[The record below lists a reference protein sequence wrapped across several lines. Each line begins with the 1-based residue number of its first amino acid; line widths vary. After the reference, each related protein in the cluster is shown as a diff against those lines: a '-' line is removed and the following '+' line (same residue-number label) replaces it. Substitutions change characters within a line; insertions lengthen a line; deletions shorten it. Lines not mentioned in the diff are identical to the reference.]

1 MKPTS
6 ITLGL
11 KRDVR
16 LAKYQVSQCSATLT
30 MEVEE
35 GDDVDYIINM
45 THEELVRIVSAMI
58 EEEKRNHKEQALHE
72 IKNQ

>member
-16 LAKYQVSQCSATLT
+16 LAKYQVSQCSTTLT

>member
-1 MKPTS
+1 MKPTA

>member
-1 MKPTS
+1 MKPTA

-16 LAKYQVSQCSATLT
+16 LAKYQVSQCSTTLT